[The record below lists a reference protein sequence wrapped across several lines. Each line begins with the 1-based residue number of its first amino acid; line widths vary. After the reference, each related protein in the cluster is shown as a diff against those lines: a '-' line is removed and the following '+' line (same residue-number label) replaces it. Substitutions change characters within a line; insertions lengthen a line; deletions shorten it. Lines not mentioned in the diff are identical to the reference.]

1 MLILFLLLGA
11 FGGFLSGLLGVGGA
25 VVMIPLMLNVP
36 PLFGFGELSMQCISG
51 LSIVQV
57 FFASISGLLRQRKNK
72 LVHRKALVSI
82 GSSMVAGSLAGVAIS
97 GIVSGRILLVAFGCL
112 ALVAFAMMLFKPPVH
127 SEGVGTEAPV
137 SLPLSLA
144 IGLSVG
150 VLSGMVGAGGGFI
163 LIPLMIYL
171 LRLPTKV
178 TIGTSLGIVFLG
190 SVTAAAG
197 KIVAGQVDWPL
208 ALALVAGAVP
218 AAQAGAAASAKL
230 PAAPLRWLLVAVI
243 GLTCVQTWWRII
255 AG

>member
-25 VVMIPLMLNVP
+25 VIMIPLMLNAP
-36 PLFGFGELSMQCISG
+36 PLFGFGELSMQSISG

-57 FFASISGLLRQRKNK
+57 FFSSVSGLLRQRKNK
-72 LVHRKALVSI
+72 LVHRGALVSV
-82 GSSMVAGSLAGVAIS
+82 GVSMIAGSLAGVAIS
-97 GIVSGRILLVAFGCL
+97 GVAPGRILLLVFGFL
-112 ALVAFAMMLFKPPVH
+112 ALAAFAMMLLKPPAG
-127 SEGVGTEAPV
+127 SEGIGIDTPF
-137 SLPLSLA
+137 SLPLALA
-144 IGLSVG
+144 IGAAVG

-171 LRLPTKV
+171 LRIPTKV

-243 GLTCVQTWWRII
+243 GLTCLQTWWRII